1 MNVNLDKIAKELY
14 GKIQTRFDDIQFGD
28 EEGTILSKKAD
39 IPKARFFEFEYK
51 ENGEVLGNI
60 AITLDEEDGIIIQIA
75 DDLVDDDNSIHP
87 KAYEFIKSFRKFA
100 KNRLLNFDVQNIG
113 KSELDKRD
121 YEFQAKP
128 KEENIMENK
137 LFGTARMS
145 YQDLGEA
152 RLVVKHSQPINP
164 ELAAGRT
171 MHIDSIYI
179 ENAAGER
186 FRYPHKHLSGA
197 RALAEHI
204 KAGGNPYDAIG
215 QHICR
220 LSEELASLRKFKGYV
235 SRQEQISEAM
245 GNVTSRV
252 IDRIEEIKET
262 IAKLQKP
269 AYYEQFAESFE
280 AQEEQMIPEEI
291 ANDLIDRL
299 TIRTFNE
306 DLKSIFPYIYK
317 FVDESELPVKELTPE
332 DILGEADD
340 EEGTPHSHQAKAT
353 LKHLKKASYGDKADA
368 ANIKPGT
375 KGFKDRYDMLSRAEK
390 EGNLKDSYNPNSV
403 AAQHARDLKT
413 HHRAELKKKAEA
425 GDERAKAMLKHAEE
439 RDEARRQEFNDRM
452 ERESFTPESQ
462 FESFLDSI
470 VEDGM
475 DMGVDTDTGTD
486 TLFSD
491 DPDTSKNAIDT
502 FNSEVL
508 AAPVPAQTAIDTLK
522 GYIDDPRFLDEFKDL
537 DPNLDVRSMIQDY
550 VQNRNA
556 DVGAQLNF
564 GQEEVGGE
572 NLPAPEPAPEPA
584 PAEVAPVAPEA
595 GAVPPAAPATP
606 PPAPLEEEKEEKD
619 EKPPFDGPYTK
630 VGDKKDEFGN
640 PIKNVA
646 RHLAKKGMKDAISK
660 AKKAGATLETKL
672 DFGYGIKTLAEIIY
686 ECDCTPD
693 EFGYD
698 DQGPMDPNAEMEK
711 YVQGFFDHEAGHFPL
726 GAERI
731 KIKVTKAAE
740 DGEFG
745 NVDPASVEQV
755 LHKIEQ
761 MDGGSDEK
769 NGILKLAGLLKQA
782 HQEKHSDVPSFMENN
797 SKVAYSEDP
806 TLARLISLIG
816 R

>member
-14 GKIQTRFDDIQFGD
+14 GKIQTRFDDIEFGD
-28 EEGTILSKKAD
+28 ENGTILSKKAD

-60 AITLDEEDGIIIQIA
+60 AITLDEEDGVIIQVG
-75 DDLVDDDNSIHP
+75 DDLISDDDSIHP
-87 KAYEFIKSFRKFA
+87 HAYEFIKSFRKFA

-171 MHIDSIYI
+171 MHIESIYI

-204 KAGGNPYDAIG
+204 KHGGNPYDAIG
-215 QHICR
+215 QHICN

-262 IAKLQKP
+262 ITKLQKP

-280 AQEEQMIPEEI
+280 AQEEQMIPEEV
-291 ANDLIDRL
+291 ANDLINRL
-299 TIRTFNE
+299 TIKSFNE
-306 DLKSIFPYIYK
+306 DLKAVFPYIYK
-317 FVDESELPVKELTPE
+317 FVDESQLEVVELDADDLLAEKAPKGWEGTVKAMKKHGEIDNPYALTNWMKNKGYKSHKKESVDPE
-332 DILGEADD
+332 D
-340 EEGTPHSHQAKAT
+340 H
-353 LKHLKKASYGDKADA
+353 
-368 ANIKPGT
+368 
-375 KGFKDRYDMLSRAEK
+375 
-390 EGNLKDSYNPNSV
+390 
-403 AAQHARDLKT
+403 
-413 HHRAELKKKAEA
+413 
-425 GDERAKAMLKHAEE
+425 
-439 RDEARRQEFNDRM
+439 
-452 ERESFTPESQ
+452 
-462 FESFLDSI
+462 FESFLNSI
-470 VEDGM
+470 VEDGL

-486 TLFSD
+486 SLFSD
-491 DPDTSKNAIDT
+491 DEATRKDAIDR
-502 FNSEVL
+502 FNNEVL
-508 AAPVPAQTAIDTLK
+508 SAPVPAGEGGQTAIDTLK
-522 GYIDDPRFLDEFKDL
+522 GFIDDPRFLDEFKDL

-550 VQNRNA
+550 IQNRNA
-556 DVGAQLNF
+556 DVGSQLNF

-572 NLPAPEPAPEPA
+572 NLPTPPEPAPEPA
-584 PAEVAPVAPEA
+584 PEEVPPPAPEA
-595 GAVPPAAPATP
+595 GAVPPAPPAPATP
-606 PPAPLEEEKEEKD
+606 PPAP
-619 EKPPFDGPYTK
+619 
-630 VGDKKDEFGN
+630 
-640 PIKNVA
+640 VA
-646 RHLAKKGMKDAISK
+646 EGIRAAIAR
-660 AKKAGATLETKL
+660 AKKAGATLETRL
-672 DFGYGIKTLAEIIY
+672 DFGHGVKTLAEVIA
-686 ECDCTPD
+686 ECNCTPD
-693 EFGYD
+693 EFGYEQD
-698 DQGPMDPNAEMEK
+698 EMNPEEAMKK
-711 YVQGFFDHEAGHFPL
+711 YVEGFYDQENGHFPL

-731 KIKVTKAAE
+731 KIKLTKAAE
-740 DGEFG
+740 EGEFG
-745 NVDPASVEQV
+745 NVDPTMVEQM
-755 LHKIEQ
+755 LHHIEE

-769 NGILKLAGLLKQA
+769 DGILKLAGLLKQA
-782 HQEKHSDVPSFMENN
+782 HKEKHGDDPVFMENN
-797 SKVAYSEDP
+797 TKIIYDEEP
-806 TLARLISLIG
+806 TLARIISLIG

>member
-28 EEGTILSKKAD
+28 EEGTVLSKKAD

-51 ENGEVLGNI
+51 EDGEILGNI

-75 DDLVDDDNSIHP
+75 DDLVDDNNSIHP
-87 KAYEFIKSFRKFA
+87 KAYDFIKSFRKFA

-171 MHIDSIYI
+171 MHIESIYI
-179 ENAAGER
+179 ENAVGER

-204 KAGGNPYDAIG
+204 KHGGNPYDAIG
-215 QHICR
+215 QHICN

-235 SRQEQISEAM
+235 SRQDQISEAM
-245 GNVTSRV
+245 GTVTSRV

-262 IAKLQKP
+262 ISKLQKS

-317 FVDESELPVKELTPE
+317 FVDESELPVLEIDPE
-332 DILGEADD
+332 DLL
-340 EEGTPHSHQAKAT
+340 T
-353 LKHLKKASYGDKADA
+353 DA
-368 ANIKPGT
+368 
-375 KGFKDRYDMLSRAEK
+375 
-390 EGNLKDSYNPNSV
+390 YNPNSV
-403 AAQHARDLKT
+403 AAQHARDLKA

-425 GDERAKAMLKHAEE
+425 GDERAKAMLKRAEE
-439 RDEARRQEFNDRM
+439 NDEARRQEFNDRM

-475 DMGVDTDTGTD
+475 DMGVDNDTGTD

-572 NLPAPEPAPEPA
+572 NLPAPEPAP
-584 PAEVAPVAPEA
+584 AEVPPVAPEA
-595 GAVPPAAPATP
+595 GAVPPPAPAAPATP
-606 PPAPLEEEKEEKD
+606 PPAPLEEEKD

>member
-28 EEGTILSKKAD
+28 EEGTVLSKKAD

-51 ENGEVLGNI
+51 EDGEILGNI

-128 KEENIMENK
+128 KEKNIMENK

-171 MHIDSIYI
+171 MHIESIYI

-204 KAGGNPYDAIG
+204 KHGGNPYDAIG
-215 QHICR
+215 QHICN

-235 SRQEQISEAM
+235 SRQDQISEAM
-245 GNVTSRV
+245 GTVTGRV

-280 AQEEQMIPEEI
+280 AQEEHMIPEEV
-291 ANDLIDRL
+291 ANDLINRL
-299 TIRTFNE
+299 TIKSFNE
-306 DLKSIFPYIYK
+306 DLKAVFPYIYK
-317 FVDESELPVKELTPE
+317 FVDESQLEVVELN
-332 DILGEADD
+332 ADD
-340 EEGTPHSHQAKAT
+340 VLSELSKDTLKSYFGKAAQSKAKANT
-353 LKHLKKASYGDKADA
+353 RQARGWQMAHGGDQNDYDNAQNNSDEQQQIIDKRKAGMKQA
-368 ANIKPGT
+368 
-375 KGFKDRYDMLSRAEK
+375 
-390 EGNLKDSYNPNSV
+390 
-403 AAQHARDLKT
+403 HAKY
-413 HHRAELKKKAEA
+413 
-425 GDERAKAMLKHAEE
+425 HAE
-439 RDEARRQEFNDRM
+439 D
-452 ERESFTPESQ
+452 Q

-564 GQEEVGGE
+564 GQEQVGGE
-572 NLPAPEPAPEPA
+572 NLPAPAEPAPEPA
-584 PAEVAPVAPEA
+584 PVAPEAPVAPA
-595 GAVPPAAPATP
+595 PGAVPPAPATP
-606 PPAPLEEEKEEKD
+606 PPAPLEEEKD

-698 DQGPMDPNAEMEK
+698 DQGPMDSDAEMEK

-761 MDGGSDEK
+761 MDGGTGEK
-769 NGILKLAGLLKQA
+769 NNILKLAGLLKQA
-782 HQEKHSDVPSFMENN
+782 HQEKHGDVPSFMENN
-797 SKVAYSEDP
+797 SKVAYSEEP